1 MKVFTVARLK
11 PGETKITIDKNQL
24 RILDKSYEFDVI
36 LDEQTQ
42 QDELYVGLNIG
53 QLLEQFKNG
62 ISQVIFCYGQ
72 TGSGKTYTVNQLI
85 PMILPQILESK
96 FEISFSVLQIYN
108 EKILD
113 MLYKQQLK
121 LRYKNNEFVPENLTK
136 FICRSQ
142 EELVKLY
149 NKANK
154 NRIINSHQLNDF
166 SSRSHCIYTF
176 HGQTTDLQCEFNIVD
191 LAGSERLNQT
201 KVQQIQES
209 VEINKS
215 LFYLR
220 QVIQNL
226 ADKVQQIP
234 YRQSKLTSLLKK
246 SLNGKSNVVMV
257 ICLNP
262 SDDNLLQCQQSAQ
275 YGVKARQII
284 LQPEQQQDDQQ
295 RQIRELKQQ
304 IINLEQQLKIAQNT
318 IKSLKQNQQNQQV
331 QQQQNNIQM
340 EQINQINNLLGQN
353 KKLRDQMQ
361 HINDQN
367 FVLSQL
373 NHQMQNEN
381 QDLRDK
387 INIFEEIISEDLKKN
402 KDPFKKDWVELFQG
416 EGSNYL
422 EIIINKLQYYKQWQA
437 KYNNEKILLNP
448 IHQTV
453 KNGRNQRSF
462 SIGKRE
468 FKF

>member
-1 MKVFTVARLK
+1 MKVYTVARLK
-11 PGETKITIDKNQL
+11 PGETKIIIDKNQL
-24 RILDKSYEFDVI
+24 RILDKQYEFDVI
-36 LDEQTQ
+36 LDEQTK
-42 QDELYVGLNIG
+42 QDELYYGLNIG
-53 QLLEQFKNG
+53 QLLDQFKNG

-85 PMILPQILESK
+85 PMILPKIIESK

-142 EELVKLY
+142 EELTKLY

-154 NRIINSHQLNDF
+154 NRIINSHSLNDF

-176 HGQTTDLQCEFNIVD
+176 HGQSSDLQCEFNIVD

-234 YRQSKLTSLLKK
+234 YRQSKLTSILKK
-246 SLNGKSNVVMV
+246 SLNGKSNIVMV

-262 SDDNLLQCQQSAQ
+262 SDENLQQCQQSAQ
-275 YGVKARQII
+275 YGVKARTII

-304 IINLEQQLKIAQNT
+304 IVNLEQQLKIAQNT
-318 IKSLKQNQQNQQV
+318 IRSLKQNQQI
-331 QQQQNNIQM
+331 QQQQNSIQM

-353 KKLRDQMQ
+353 KKLRDQLQ
-361 HINDQN
+361 QIKDEN
-367 FVLSQL
+367 FLLQQL

-402 KDPFKKDWVELFQG
+402 KDPFKKDWLELFQG

-422 EIIINKLQYYKQWQA
+422 EIMINKLQFYKQQQV
-437 KYNNEKILLNP
+437 KQNNERILMNP
-448 IHQTV
+448 INQTA
-453 KNGRNQRSF
+453 KNGRNQRSY

-468 FKF
+468 FKI